1 MQVGGK
7 PMANKYI
14 LAMMAVTRVRALM
27 KDVIAVSVLTVMAGA
42 IAPAAAQGTLTEGQ
56 ILQSLQGA
64 GEAAAAAD
72 YDIDAIRSEIDQRIR
87 VEGTENAASPPPTLH
102 ALSRLPN
109 ITVEVQFDFD
119 SDWILPQSWVTV
131 AKMADALH
139 NPLLLSNK
147 FAIVGHTDAKGSRE
161 YNLGLSDRRA
171 FSVMEMLVTTF
182 NVDPAMLVA
191 VGFGEEQ
198 LRDPQNPESG
208 VNRRV
213 QLINIGPR

>member
-14 LAMMAVTRVRALM
+14 LAMMAVTKVRALM
-27 KDVIAVSVLTVMAGA
+27 KDVVAVSVLAVMTGA

>member
-1 MQVGGK
+1 
-7 PMANKYI
+7 MAIDENRSI
-14 LAMMAVTRVRALM
+14 TRRDRARAFIRTLRL
-27 KDVIAVSVLTVMAGA
+27 VSLSL
-42 IAPAAAQGTLTEGQ
+42 AAACASTAAFSQGNLTEGQ
-56 ILQSLQGA
+56 IIQSLA
-64 GEAAAAAD
+64 GSGAAAAAAG
-72 YDIDAIRSEIDQRIR
+72 YDVQAIRSEIDQRIR
-87 VEGTENAASPPPTLH
+87 VEGTENAASPPPTLQ
-102 ALSRLPN
+102 ALSKLPN

-119 SDWILPQSWVTV
+119 SDWILPESWVTV

-139 NPLLLSNK
+139 HPLLLSNK

-161 YNLGLSDRRA
+161 YNLELSDRRA

-198 LRDPQNPESG
+198 LRDPQNPDSG

>member
-1 MQVGGK
+1 
-7 PMANKYI
+7 MANKDI
-14 LAMMAVTRVRALM
+14 LAIMAVTKVRALM
-27 KDVIAVSVLTVMAGA
+27 KDLIAASLLTVMAGA

-64 GEAAAAAD
+64 GGAAAAAD
-72 YDIDAIRSEIDQRIR
+72 YNVDAIRNEINERIR
-87 VEGTENAASPPPTLH
+87 VEGTENAASPPPTLQ
-102 ALSRLPN
+102 ALAGLPN
-109 ITVEVQFDFD
+109 INVEVQFDFD

-147 FAIVGHTDAKGSRE
+147 FAIVGHTDAKGGRE

>member
-1 MQVGGK
+1 MRT
-7 PMANKYI
+7 I
-14 LAMMAVTRVRALM
+14 LAASLW
-27 KDVIAVSVLTVMAGA
+27 VSVLG
-42 IAPAAAQGTLTEGQ
+42 ISAPAWAQGTLTEGQ
-56 ILQSLQGA
+56 IMQSLLGA
-64 GEAAAAAD
+64 GEAAVTAD
-72 YDIDAIRSEIDQRIR
+72 YDIDAIRRDIDQRIR
-87 VEGTENAASPPPTLH
+87 EEGTENASSPPPTLY
-102 ALSRLPN
+102 ALTRLPN
-109 ITVEVQFDFD
+109 ITVEVQFEFD
-119 SDWILPQSWVTV
+119 SDWILPESWVTV

-139 NPLLLSNK
+139 HPLLLSNK